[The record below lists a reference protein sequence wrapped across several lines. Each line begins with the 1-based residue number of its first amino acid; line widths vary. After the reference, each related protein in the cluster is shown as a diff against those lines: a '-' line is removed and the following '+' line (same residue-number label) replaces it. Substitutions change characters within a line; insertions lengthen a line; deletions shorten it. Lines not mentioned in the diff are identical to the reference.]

1 VTGASTV
8 VAENALEIR
17 DLGVTFARQSVRAV
31 DGVSLVVR
39 RGERV
44 GIVGESGSGKST
56 TALSI
61 LRLHDEAAVDYDVRS
76 AIEIAGKNVMEM
88 SPRQLQDMRGAVAG
102 MVFQDPLSSLN
113 PLFRVGNQV
122 RDVISAHFKISKA
135 QARDRAIAALGD
147 AGMPDP
153 EQMYGRLPSELSGG
167 LRQRVV
173 IAMAISCSP
182 SLLIADEPTSALDA
196 TVQAE
201 VLHTFRRLCD
211 ERSMGLLLI
220 SHDIGVIYRMC
231 HRIYVMYQGRVV
243 EEGSTQQVVSNPR
256 HAYTKSL
263 IDSAM
268 YREAGRSAAS
278 VEPEART

>member
-1 VTGASTV
+1 VTDV
-8 VAENALEIR
+8 VEPNALEIS
-17 DLGVTFARQSVRAV
+17 DLGVTFAQQSVRAV
-31 DGVSLVVR
+31 DGVSLFVR

-56 TALSI
+56 TALSV
-61 LRLHDEAAVDYDVRS
+61 LRLHDETSVDYDAGS
-76 AIEIAGKNVMEM
+76 GIEVAGRNVMAM
-88 SPRQLQDMRGAVAG
+88 NPRQLREMRGAVAG

-113 PLFRVGNQV
+113 PLFRIGNQV
-122 RDVISAHFKISKA
+122 RDVISAHFDISRA
-135 QARDRAIAALGD
+135 QARDRAISALGD

-173 IAMAISCSP
+173 IAMAISCGP

-201 VLHTFRRLCD
+201 VLQTFRRLSD
-211 ERSMGLLLI
+211 TRSMGLLLI

-231 HRIYVMYQGRVV
+231 DRVYVMYQGHVV
-243 EEGSTQQVVSNPR
+243 EEGSTDQVIGNPQ

-268 YREAGRSAAS
+268 YREAGRSATHF
-278 VEPEART
+278 VEPEALP